1 MFVKKTNGYVIRN
14 NRISTTKFLQALLVD
29 WITDA
34 NVHFLNWVVVEDE
47 KLCVQCKN
55 MWGKVYKRHN
65 LVFPL
70 PPLHPHCRC
79 TIQPIQTA
87 IVGTATNEKHNGAD
101 WRIKSQGKLPDF
113 YITYQEAVKLG
124 FKPKEENLDKVAPGK
139 MITRGQYFNR
149 NEHLPEKPDEY
160 GMRRISI
167 IPGATETVKEYYT
180 PMTD

>member
-29 WITDA
+29 WIADA

-55 MWGKVYKRHN
+55 MWGKVYERHN
-65 LVFPL
+65 LVFHFRL
-70 PPLHPHCRC
+70 YTL
-79 TIQPIQTA
+79 
-87 IVGTATNEKHNGAD
+87 IVDVLYNRFK
-101 WRIKSQGKLPDF
+101 QLKLEPQLTSI
-113 YITYQEAVKLG
+113 YL
-124 FKPKEENLDKVAPGK
+124 
-139 MITRGQYFNR
+139 RS
-149 NEHLPEKPDEY
+149 PDEY

-167 IPGATETVKEYYT
+167 IPGVTETAKEYYT